1 MSQPILETIDLQK
14 RFGELTAVHSLTM
27 SLEQGQVFGFLGP
40 NGAGKTTTISMILGL
55 TQPSGGHVRLF
66 GETVTPQQNRPLQQV
81 GALVGTPTL
90 LPYLSGKENLL
101 LLAKLYPH
109 ISAAQIDALVERVG
123 LSQAIQR
130 KFKDYSTGMKQ
141 RLGLAAA
148 LLHQPKLLILDEP
161 TNGLDPAGMQEVR
174 LLIRE
179 LASEGVTI
187 FLSSHLLHEVEQIC
201 DVITIINKG
210 KMVAQGDMDSLLAE
224 VGDGETAVSLEQ
236 FYLSVTQNPVG

>member
-14 RFGELTAVHSLTM
+14 RFGSLTAVQSLSMTV
-27 SLEQGQVFGFLGP
+27 QPGQVFGFLGP

-55 TQPSGGHVRLF
+55 TQPTQGEVRLF
-66 GETVTPQQNRPLQQV
+66 GETVTPQQNEPLQQV

-90 LPYLSGKENLL
+90 LPYLSGRDNLK
-101 LLAKLYPH
+101 LLAKLYPVLPKSR
-109 ISAAQIDALVERVG
+109 INDLVERVG
-123 LSQAIQR
+123 LTQAIQR

-161 TNGLDPAGMQEVR
+161 TNGLDPAGMQQVR
-174 LLIRE
+174 ELIRE
-179 LASEGVTI
+179 LANEGVTI

-201 DVITIINKG
+201 DVIAIINKG
-210 KMVAQGDMDSLLAE
+210 DLVAQGDVATLLDEAQ
-224 VGDGETAVSLEQ
+224 GGETAVSLEQ
-236 FYLSVTQNPVG
+236 YYLSVTQN